1 MNIILL
7 GAAHIGRALV
17 DALHEEH
24 EITVIDISADRL
36 AALASRYDVRTIE
49 GDGTTEMVIRK
60 AGVEE
65 ADLFIGC
72 SPREEANLVGAML
85 VKRLSRAQTIVRTTS
100 AAYLDA
106 WRERHLEVDFMV
118 SPELE
123 TANAISATLGL
134 PAARQTDIFA
144 DGEVQIVEF
153 DVPGDAAHNNLIG
166 RNLRDAEMPA
176 SSKVAAIIRGERMI
190 IPRGDQQILPGD
202 RVVVIASPNSAR
214 AWARMCGRNEE
225 RVDDVVIFG
234 AGQMGTTI
242 ATVLLERGIRLRV
255 VDADR
260 DRVRS
265 IAERLPTVR
274 ALHAHAFDPEF
285 LDHERIGRAS
295 AAVFCLNDDA
305 RNLYG
310 AILAKRHGVRM
321 TIALVHDEVSVEV
334 YEAGGVDITI
344 NPRQVTAEEMVRFA
358 HDPRIRQIAML
369 EQDRFEVLDLTVRAD
384 SELVDKPF
392 TELPA
397 TGSVIGAVIRNG
409 DVRFPHKTDTLHAG
423 DRVIVFVESRRASLV
438 ERAL

>member
-1 MNIILL
+1 MKIIVL

-36 AALASRYDVRTIE
+36 AALANRYDVRTIE
-49 GDGTTEMVIRK
+49 GDGTTDQVIRK
-60 AGVEE
+60 AGGEE

-72 SPREEANLVGAML
+72 SPREEANLVGGML
-85 VKRLSRAQTIVRTTS
+85 VKRMSGAQTIVRSTS
-100 AAYLDA
+100 TAYLDA

-144 DGEVQIVEF
+144 DGKVQIVEF
-153 DVPGDAAHNNLIG
+153 DVPPDAPHNTLIG
-166 RNLRDAEMPA
+166 RNLRSAEMPA
-176 SSKVAAIIRGERMI
+176 SSKVAGIIRGDRMVV
-190 IPRGDQQILPGD
+190 PRGDEQVLPGD
-202 RVVVIASPNSAR
+202 RVIVIASPTSAQ
-214 AWARMCGRNEE
+214 AWARMCGRKTE

-242 ATVLLERGIRLRV
+242 AGVLLERGIRLRV

-260 DRVRS
+260 ERVRR
-265 IAERLPTVR
+265 IAERLPAVR
-274 ALHAHAFDPEF
+274 AFHAHAFDPDF

-334 YEAGGVDITI
+334 YEAGGVDVTI

-369 EQDRFEVLDLTVRAD
+369 DQDRFEVLDLTVRAD

-397 TGSVIGAVIRNG
+397 TGSVIGAVIRDG
-409 DVRFPHKTDTLHAG
+409 DVRFPHKSDTLHAG
-423 DRVIVFVESRRASLV
+423 DRVIVFVESRRASIV
-438 ERAL
+438 EHAL

>member
-1 MNIILL
+1 MKIIVL

-36 AALASRYDVRTIE
+36 AALANRYDVRTIQ

-85 VKRLSRAQTIVRTTS
+85 VKRLSRAQTIIRTTS

-153 DVPGDAAHNNLIG
+153 DVPGDAPHNNLIG

-202 RVVVIASPNSAR
+202 RVVVIASPDSAR
-214 AWARMCGRNEE
+214 AWARMCGRKEE

-242 ATVLLERGIRLRV
+242 ATVLLERGLRLRV

-265 IAERLPTVR
+265 IAERLPAVR
-274 ALHAHAFDPEF
+274 AFHAHAFDPEF

-310 AILAKRHGVRM
+310 AILAKR
-321 TIALVHDEVSVEV
+321 
-334 YEAGGVDITI
+334 
-344 NPRQVTAEEMVRFA
+344 TAC
-358 HDPRIRQIAML
+358 
-369 EQDRFEVLDLTVRAD
+369 
-384 SELVDKPF
+384 
-392 TELPA
+392 
-397 TGSVIGAVIRNG
+397 G
-409 DVRFPHKTDTLHAG
+409 
-423 DRVIVFVESRRASLV
+423 
-438 ERAL
+438 